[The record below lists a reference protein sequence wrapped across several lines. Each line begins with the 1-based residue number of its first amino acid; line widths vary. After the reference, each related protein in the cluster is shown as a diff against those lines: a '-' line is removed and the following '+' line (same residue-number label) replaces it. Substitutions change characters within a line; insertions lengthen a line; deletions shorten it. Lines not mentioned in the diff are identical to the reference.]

1 MCYSWYRELATEPE
15 RNLSKKLERF
25 QDVLIQDSTIVRL
38 HSSLAKQFP
47 AAKTRKVAAGVKV
60 SIMISA
66 VANES
71 RKRRRKIIC
80 HRLRILSR

>member
-1 MCYSWYRELATEPE
+1 MCHSWYRELATEPD
-15 RNLSKKLERF
+15 RNLCKKLERF

-47 AAKTRKVAAGVKV
+47 AARTRKVAAGVKV

-71 RKRRRKIIC
+71 RKRRRKINV
-80 HRLRILSR
+80 SKT